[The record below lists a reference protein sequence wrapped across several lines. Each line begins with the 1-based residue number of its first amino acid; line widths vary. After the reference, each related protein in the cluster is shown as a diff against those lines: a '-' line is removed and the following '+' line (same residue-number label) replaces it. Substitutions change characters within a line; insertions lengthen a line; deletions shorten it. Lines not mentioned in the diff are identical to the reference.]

1 MYQISDLKIIVIGPP
16 CTGKTSFVNM
26 WTKNIFSEAYK
37 ATIVSEF
44 GFRMYDFKGRK
55 FRIQLWDIG
64 GQDKTCA
71 VAKIFAKDSHGCLV
85 VSDVNDVNTIQKTLE
100 WKNTVNEVAKFMDGK
115 DLPCVLV
122 ENKID
127 LYEDNIMDVER
138 NAKRFAQEN
147 GYVDVFLTS
156 VKNKQNVDES
166 MECLVNNILERMD
179 QFAKSGG
186 NNSSLRDSLKL
197 DEDSKSSKRKRKNDG
212 DTGCC

>member
-1 MYQISDLKIIVIGPP
+1 MYQISDLKIMVIGPP
-16 CTGKTSFVNM
+16 STGKTSFVNM
-26 WTKNIFSEAYK
+26 WTKNIFPEAYK

-85 VSDVNDVNTIQKTLE
+85 VSDVNDVNTIQKTLQ
-100 WKNTVNEVAKFMDGK
+100 WKNTVNEVAKFMDGQ

-127 LYEDNIMDVER
+127 LYNDNIMDMER

-166 MECLVNNILERMD
+166 MECLINNILERMD

-186 NNSSLRDSLKL
+186 NTSSVRDSLKL
-197 DEDSKSSKRKRKNDG
+197 DDDKKSSKRKRKNDE